1 MQGVVNVLD
10 IIQNVALG
18 HEQVLPAIVVEV
30 LQANTPARAACSKRA
45 QTGFEASSGK
55 ETRAVVV
62 IKTVNRPRKHGHK
75 DVRLAVVVVV
85 MEDRTQTGKRLAIH
99 GKRSAGFEG
108 ALRERTVAVI
118 AEEELLH
125 AIVGYEDV
133 GEAVVVIVGEGH
145 A

>member
-45 QTGFEASSGK
+45 QTGFQASSGK

-62 IKTVNRPRKHGHK
+62 IKTVNLPRKHGHK

-85 MEDRTQTGKRLAIH
+85 LKHGAHTGDRLTIRG
-99 GKRSAGFEG
+99 
-108 ALRERTVAVI
+108 
-118 AEEELLH
+118 
-125 AIVGYEDV
+125 
-133 GEAVVVIVGEGH
+133 
-145 A
+145 